1 MSPIRQINKAIRRAP
16 VRSSIANNRKIITNA
31 SIMQRIRAQ
40 LSSSLSQY
48 GGNRDY
54 MKALGYDQEIELK
67 QYFYVYKRMGIA
79 KRIIDAPARD
89 TWRGAFSVS
98 DNPSSE
104 KQSPF
109 EKGFYELFKKHKL
122 ASVFQRVDRLS
133 AIGHFGLLL
142 VGFDDGKALDQEV
155 TSASSILY
163 LQPYSQESI
172 TIQEWEDNP
181 ASERYGL
188 PKIYKIKKT
197 ETSDSSTSLT
207 TRDLTVHWSRVIH
220 IAEDK
225 TESEVIG
232 IPRLK
237 PVWNYLYDLLKVSG
251 GSAEMYWRN
260 ADPKIIFETGSDASV
275 DMEED
280 EMREKLDEIENGL
293 RRAFILNGMSAK
305 YLSPELVDPSPSAE
319 VQFKLISA
327 ATGIP
332 LRILTGSER
341 GELAST
347 QDREAWLSFL
357 EERRF
362 SFAEPDIV
370 RPFIDR
376 CIKVG
381 VLPKPKENKYNII
394 WSDVRALGTKEKADL
409 GRVKSEAL
417 SYYLRYPYAQEII
430 PVDVFLQYIM
440 GEEEENVSAIKAL
453 IEQMVTET
461 PILDG
466 YGDGEPDNVSLG
478 EEEKAED
485 EQEGYREH

>member
-1 MSPIRQINKAIRRAP
+1 MRKSNLKNSSM
-16 VRSSIANNRKIITNA
+16 VRNNRKLHQPKLLTSN

-40 LSSSLSQY
+40 LSANLSQY

-54 MKALGYDQEIELK
+54 NKALGYDEDISLN

-89 TWRGAFSVS
+89 TWRGAFFVRDDSTS
-98 DNPSSE
+98 ADSS
-104 KQSPF
+104 SF
-109 EKGFYELFKKHKL
+109 ENAFYDLFKKHKL
-122 ASVFQRVDRLS
+122 ASIFQRVDRLS

-142 VGFDDGKALDQEV
+142 IGFDDGLPLSEEV
-155 TSASSILY
+155 TKASSILY
-163 LQPYSQESI
+163 LQAYSQENISV
-172 TIQEWEDNP
+172 QQWETNP
-181 ASERYGL
+181 SSERYSL
-188 PKIYKIKKT
+188 PKIYSIRKVESSVSANT
-197 ETSDSSTSLT
+197 TFSTSTL
-207 TRDLTVHWSRVIH
+207 LVHWSRVIH

-225 TESEVIG
+225 TESDVIG

-237 PVWNYLYDLLKVSG
+237 PVWNYLYDLLKIAG

-275 DMEED
+275 DMEEE

-305 YLSPELVDPSPSAE
+305 YLSPALVDPSQSAE

-327 ATGIP
+327 TTGIP

-381 VLPKPKENKYNII
+381 VLPRPKDDKYNIT

-440 GEEEENVSAIKAL
+440 GEESENVSAIKAL
-453 IEQMVTET
+453 IEQMVSET
-461 PILDG
+461 PILDS
-466 YGDGEPDNVSLG
+466 YGEEAENVSLG
-478 EEEKAED
+478 EEEKIKD
-485 EQEGYREH
+485 EQAGFRSH